1 MSDPTPNTPQSYEV
15 DKFTGLQ
22 FPYEV
27 LKAIGV
33 SLGLTLFWTLE
44 KARDGI
50 FHALDQMNLKPRIRR
65 ASAFPPGRPPRKR
78 RRAAIEP

>member
-1 MSDPTPNTPQSYEV
+1 MSDPTPKTPETYEV
-15 DKFTGLQ
+15 DKIPARQ

-27 LKAIGV
+27 LKAIGI
-33 SLGLTLFWTLE
+33 SLGLTLFWSLE

-50 FHALDQMNLKPRIRR
+50 FHLLDRMNLKPRIRR

-78 RRAAIEP
+78 RTAVQR